1 MLWTINFITLL
12 QLQCNSKYKLD
23 VFHRGISSSSLSDSE
38 PCMKSGR
45 WQAALPMA
53 CDQRPHMLA
62 GYLVALP
69 TAQLLTI
76 LLVVYCILPY
86 RPLKQHILGAL
97 HFEMLTLMLFD
108 ASYCT
113 VHIA

>member
-69 TAQLLTI
+69 TAHLLTI
-76 LLVVYCILPY
+76 LQHTSLP
-86 RPLKQHILGAL
+86 PSKMLGTPS
-97 HFEMLTLMLFD
+97 ETK
-108 ASYCT
+108 
-113 VHIA
+113 IPK